1 MVSLVVGLG
10 SEKLVIVLCGAII
23 GGHCSW
29 PQCFGPLTLQSVKDR

>member
-23 GGHCSW
+23 GATVA
-29 PQCFGPLTLQSVKDR
+29 GPSVLGR